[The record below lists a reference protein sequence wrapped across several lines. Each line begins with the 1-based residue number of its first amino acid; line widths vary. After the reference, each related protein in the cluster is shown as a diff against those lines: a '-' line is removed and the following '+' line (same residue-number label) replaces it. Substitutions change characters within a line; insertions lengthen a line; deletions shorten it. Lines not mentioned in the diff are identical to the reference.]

1 MIKDL
6 KRTFGQSAIYGLGNI
21 LVKATGLILL
31 PIYLDTLN
39 TEEYGMLVLFEV
51 ITQFMVGV
59 FSFRLQSSLL
69 RFGSEVK
76 AGTAVKRIYFT
87 ATASMFLIAALI
99 FAAFWPLGPVVNQLI
114 FEGEAPPAIFLYLF
128 ASVALEMLLLMPLQ
142 LCRLKEAPI
151 KYTAFLSL
159 KLLAML
165 AFVSYF
171 ILVEDLGV
179 YGAILGIFW
188 ANAVTLFATVPMQV
202 KNMLPRFDKA
212 VAVEM
217 FRFGTPLI
225 FTSISA
231 ILLSIGDRVIIKL
244 FGDFSEVG
252 VYGLAYKIGSVVN
265 LLVINSFSLGFLPVA
280 FKKYGTPGFEQFFAK
295 TLTYFC
301 VVTVLLTLGVSL
313 YSKELIKILSPDEP
327 EYWIAVI
334 LVPFIAFTFI
344 FKAIQFFISITFHLT
359 KRTRYDAVVTMAG
372 FGFNIALN
380 FALIPFYGIYG
391 AIAATG
397 ISYIGMGLLTRYYT
411 QRLFPV
417 QFENRRIAVLILSC
431 AAFIAAGMAIN
442 GLDIWMR
449 LIGKTVIVS
458 GYFFFLYAVIADRDE
473 KEKLRKVWILLR
485 GKGGIKGMIEELRK

>member
-6 KRTFGQSAIYGLGNI
+6 KRTFGQSAVYGLGNV

-31 PIYLDTLN
+31 PIYLDALSTDA
-39 TEEYGMLVLFEV
+39 YGMLVLFEV

-69 RFGSEVK
+69 RFGSEVDE
-76 AGTAVKRIYFT
+76 GEAVKRIYFT
-87 ATASMFLIAALI
+87 ATASMFVIAALI
-99 FAAFWPLGPVVNQLI
+99 FAAFWPLGPLVNQLI
-114 FEGEAPPAIFLYLF
+114 FEGEARVSIFLVLF

-142 LCRLKEAPI
+142 LCRLKEAPV

-159 KLLAML
+159 KLIGML
-165 AFVSYF
+165 GFVSYF
-171 ILVEDLGV
+171 VLVEDLGV

-188 ANAVTLFATVPMQV
+188 ANAVTLLATVPMQIR
-202 KNMLPRFDKA
+202 NMLPRFDKA
-212 VAVEM
+212 VAIEM

-231 ILLSIGDRVIIKL
+231 ILLSIGDRVIIKI

-280 FKKYGTPGFEQFFAK
+280 FKKYGTPGFERFFAK

-301 VVTVLLTLGVSL
+301 MVTVLLTLGVSL
-313 YSKELIKILSPDEP
+313 YSKELIKILSKDEP
-327 EYWIAVI
+327 EYWIAVV
-334 LVPFIAFTFI
+334 LVPFIAFTFV

-372 FGFNIALN
+372 FGLNIALN
-380 FALIPFYGIYG
+380 FALIPFYGMYG

-397 ISYIGMGLLTRYYT
+397 LSYIGMGWLTHRYA

-417 QFENRRIAVLILSC
+417 QFESGKIAILILSC
-431 AAFIAAGMAIN
+431 AAFIGAGMAIN
-442 GLDIWMR
+442 GFDLWVR
-449 LIGKTVIVS
+449 LIGKTAIAC
-458 GYFFFLYAVIADRDE
+458 GYLLFLYKVVAGKAE
-473 KEKLRKVWILLR
+473 KEKMHKVWTLLR
-485 GKGGIKGMIEELRK
+485 GKGGVMAMLEEMRK